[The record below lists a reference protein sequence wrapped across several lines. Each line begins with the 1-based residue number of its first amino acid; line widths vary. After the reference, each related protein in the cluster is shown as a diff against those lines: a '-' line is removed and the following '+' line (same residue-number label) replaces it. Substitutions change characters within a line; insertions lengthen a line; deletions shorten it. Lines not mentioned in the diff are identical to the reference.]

1 MSNNALGYLYDSL
14 TLNQERSLNKLNFNK
29 TVQERR
35 KFENYLFNSYNENR
49 YSQDGYEGYTPEATI
64 REIKISHDYNYNT
77 YSVTNAEDY
86 KEPVFTQPHN
96 AAILD
101 KNNLQYDSGATTMIR
116 NHNTNNALPVQ
127 WQVSNA
133 RHCIKDNKTIPQY
146 ISDMQE
152 RAVLAERDK
161 DAVKILNADNSYSI
175 YLIHSTVEKDSRYLA
190 KFIENIVNRVGA
202 FVKKIVINRKVV
214 LQRNIHSES
223 TASRNNNNNVIN
235 YKI

>member
-14 TLNQERSLNKLNFNK
+14 TLNQKSSLNKLDFSK
-29 TVQERR
+29 TIQERR

-49 YSQDGYEGYTPEATI
+49 YSQDGHEGYTPEATI
-64 REIKISHDYNYNT
+64 REIKISHAYNYNT
-77 YSVTNAEDY
+77 YSVTNAGAY
-86 KEPVFTQPHN
+86 KEPVFTQPYN

-101 KNNLQYDSGATTMIR
+101 KNNLQYDSGTTIMIR
-116 NHNTNNALPVQ
+116 NHDANNMLPAQ
-127 WQVSNA
+127 WQLSNA
-133 RHCIKDNKTIPQY
+133 RHRIKDNKTIPQY

-161 DAVKILNADNSYSI
+161 YAVKILNADNSYSI

-214 LQRNIHSES
+214 IQRNIHSES
-223 TASRNNNNNVIN
+223 TVSCNNNNNIIN
-235 YKI
+235 YRI